1 MTMSKNAELMSTA
14 PFLCRDTC
22 PPIGVWQKF
31 GTKTKYQPSSGVR
44 SLFFACG
51 TKILLLAASSTTHS
65 L

>member
-1 MTMSKNAELMSTA
+1 MSKNAELMSTA
-14 PFLCRDTC
+14 PSFYVVTRAPRSVSGKVRDKNKI
-22 PPIGVWQKF
+22 P
-31 GTKTKYQPSSGVR
+31 QPSSGVR